1 MNEGHPSRMA
11 GSRLLHRVGASP
23 PPTSCSLSL
32 LLVLIVGLLALQEL
46 LSAARG
52 AHMLHAN
59 VDALGDDPVTNLQA
73 VIERLS
79 SAALPR
85 PTT

>member
-1 MNEGHPSRMA
+1 MT

-23 PPTSCSLSL
+23 GPTSCSLGL
-32 LLVLIVGLLALQEL
+32 LLVLIIGLLALQEL
-46 LSAARG
+46 LSAAGG

-73 VIERLS
+73 LMGRLS